1 MNGNSLF
8 DKALSL
14 SERGN
19 HEEAARLF
27 ALLASKTDNLFDRA
41 GILLNVA
48 HEFKE
53 LRDFQHAR
61 IQLQAVRE
69 LLSVDPSVS
78 LASADEENRR
88 GLLIGTA
95 LEDARIWAAEEKV
108 EEAIDKLNSL
118 LADHQSELAR
128 PAFENIKQLI
138 QRDRAFLLADIG
150 SCGEALPILE
160 ELAAT
165 EPHDR
170 WILFYL
176 GYCYMGTARYDQA
189 KTTLQK
195 ALQLGLSP
203 DFEGR
208 AHCALG
214 ASLYGLKDYQRAKI
228 EFEKGVKTASQRYI
242 REAGIW
248 RWLEQTCI
256 GLGLRAEAQHYAEL
270 ARLDEGVGS

>member
-1 MNGNSLF
+1 MNSNSLF

-14 SERGN
+14 GERGN

-27 ALLASKTDNLFDRA
+27 ALLASKTDNLFDKA

-61 IQLQAVRE
+61 IQLEVVHE

-78 LASADEENRR
+78 LASIDEENRR
-88 GLLIGTA
+88 GLLIGAA

-108 EEAIDKLNSL
+108 TEAIEKLNSL
-118 LADHQSELAR
+118 LADYQLELAK
-128 PAFENIKQLI
+128 PAFESVKQLI
-138 QRDRAFLLADIG
+138 QRERAFLLTDIG
-150 SCGEALPILE
+150 SCSEALPILE
-160 ELAAT
+160 DLDAT

-176 GYCYMGTARYDQA
+176 GYCYMGAARYDQA
-189 KTTLQK
+189 KTILQK

-214 ASLYGLKDYQRAKI
+214 VSLYGLKDYQRAKI
-228 EFEKGVKTASQRYI
+228 EFEKGVKTASKRYI

-248 RWLEQTCI
+248 RWLQQTCI
-256 GLGLRAEAQHYAEL
+256 ALGLGAEAQHYAEL
-270 ARLDEGVGS
+270 VRLDKGAGS